1 MRGYFRDLQATRSVV
16 TADVWLDTG
25 DMGYLVDGRLVIT
38 GRSKDLIILNGRN
51 IWPQDLE
58 WAIERLETV
67 RSGDVAA
74 FAITEEDDQERVVV
88 VVECRQGDPVERQ
101 QLRQAVKATVHRVA
115 SVECDV
121 VLAPPGSL
129 TFTTSGKLSRA
140 AAKAKYLSGAIKDVA
155 KPPRVDRS
163 EVAVFAVAS

>member
-1 MRGYFRDLQATRSVV
+1 MLLSKTRSVV
-16 TADVWLDTG
+16 TADAWLDTG
-25 DMGYLVDGRLVIT
+25 DMGYLIDGRLVIT

-74 FAITEEDDQERVVV
+74 FAITQEDDRERVVV
-88 VVECRQGDPVERQ
+88 VVECRPSGPGERQ
-101 QLRQAVKATVHRVA
+101 QLRQAVKATVHKVA
-115 SVECDV
+115 SVECEV

-140 AAKAKYLSGAIKDVA
+140 AAKANYLSGAIKDVA
-155 KPPRVDRS
+155 VTARPRHSDV
-163 EVAVFAVAS
+163 EAFAVAS

>member
-16 TADVWLDTG
+16 TADGWLDTG

-88 VVECRQGDPVERQ
+88 VVECRQSDPVERQ

-155 KPPRVDRS
+155 TPPRADRS